1 MTADKHI
8 QLLDSLRSLLE
19 KQIELI
25 QQGNISQVEALGSQ
39 ANSLV
44 EEIAQSGILQRAEFE
59 DRRKQLQ
66 KLFDSLRLALAAQ
79 KADTAE
85 RLSRLRKGKRLLGVY
100 IDCFSTNKA

>member
-8 QLLDSLRSLLE
+8 QLLDSLQSLLE

-25 QQGNISQVEALGSQ
+25 QQGNIGKVEVLGNQ
-39 ANSLV
+39 ANFFV
-44 EEIAQSGILQRAEFE
+44 EKIAQSGTLEMAEFK

-85 RLSRLRKGKRLLGVY
+85 RLSRLRKGKKLLGAY